1 MIITCPSCDS
11 RFEVPTAA
19 LGTEGR
25 QVRCSS
31 CQNAWHQMPVDAAAP
46 SAPDE
51 VAFEDAAPEPKPEP
65 EKAKTPEPALV
76 APEPKKEREKKPRRA
91 ASRLSRAAVWFAFVF
106 LVGAILAGAY
116 QFRQVVVDEWP
127 AATSVYEAVG
137 IPVVPPP
144 GYSFNIAREK
154 LQLEFQGDGVGRRLV
169 VRGEIRNISSR
180 PRPAPRIMV
189 FLQNDANKELKRHD
203 FPVGKDTVAPGE
215 SAKFTTRIDNP
226 PVAATKI
233 RLSMRYPVARE
244 AAADRRARPF
254 KAKK

>member
-1 MIITCPSCDS
+1 MD
-11 RFEVPTAA
+11 E
-19 LGTEGR
+19 
-25 QVRCSS
+25 
-31 CQNAWHQMPVDAAAP
+31 AP
-46 SAPDE
+46 PAPDE
-51 VAFEDAAPEPKPEP
+51 VAFEDAAPEPDRAE
-65 EKAKTPEPALV
+65 TPELAA
-76 APEPKKEREKKPRRA
+76 APEPKMEREKKPRRA

-106 LVGAILAGAY
+106 LVGAILGGAY

-127 AATSVYEAVG
+127 AATGVYEAVG

-180 PRPAPRIMV
+180 PRPTPRIMV

-203 FPVGKDTVAPGE
+203 FPVGQDTVAPGE

-233 RLSMRYPVARE
+233 RLSMRYPVARGSG
-244 AAADRRARPF
+244 ADRRARPF
-254 KAKK
+254 KVKK

>member
-1 MIITCPSCDS
+1 
-11 RFEVPTAA
+11 
-19 LGTEGR
+19 
-25 QVRCSS
+25 
-31 CQNAWHQMPVDAAAP
+31 MPVDEAP
-46 SAPDE
+46 PPPAPED
-51 VAFEDAAPEPKPEP
+51 VAFEDAAPEPEP
-65 EKAKTPEPALV
+65 KKAEIPAPAA

-91 ASRLSRAAVWFAFVF
+91 ASRMSRAAVWFAFVF

-127 AATSVYEAVG
+127 AATGVYEAVG

-189 FLQNDANKELKRHD
+189 YLQNDANKELKRHD
-203 FPVGKDTVAPGE
+203 FPVGQETVAPGE

-233 RLSMRYPVARE
+233 RLSMRYPAGRE
-244 AAADRRARPF
+244 GAADRRARPF
-254 KAKK
+254 KPKK

>member
-1 MIITCPSCDS
+1 M
-11 RFEVPTAA
+11 
-19 LGTEGR
+19 GTEGR

-31 CQNAWHQMPVDAAAP
+31 CQNAWHQMPVDAP
-46 SAPDE
+46 PPPAPDE
-51 VAFEDAAPEPKPEP
+51 VAFEDAAPEPEP
-65 EKAKTPEPALV
+65 EKAKAPEPPAAV
-76 APEPKKEREKKPRRA
+76 PEPKKERPKKPPRT

-127 AATSVYEAVG
+127 AATGVYEAVG

-169 VRGEIRNISSR
+169 VRGEIKNISSR

-215 SAKFTTRIDNP
+215 SAKFATRIDNP

-233 RLSMRYPVARE
+233 RLSMQYSATPGSGT
-244 AAADRRARPF
+244 DRRSRPF
-254 KAKK
+254 KAKKK

>member
-1 MIITCPSCDS
+1 
-11 RFEVPTAA
+11 
-19 LGTEGR
+19 
-25 QVRCSS
+25 
-31 CQNAWHQMPVDAAAP
+31 MPVDAP
-46 SAPDE
+46 PPPAPDE
-51 VAFEDAAPEPKPEP
+51 VAFEDAAPEPEP
-65 EKAKTPEPALV
+65 EKAKEPEPPAAV
-76 APEPKKEREKKPRRA
+76 PEPKKERPKKPPRT

-127 AATSVYEAVG
+127 AATGVYEAVG

-169 VRGEIRNISSR
+169 VRGEIKNISSR

-189 FLQNDANKELKRHD
+189 FLQNDADKELKRHD
-203 FPVGKDTVAPGE
+203 FPVGQDTVAPGE
-215 SAKFTTRIDNP
+215 SAKFATRIDNP

-233 RLSMRYPVARE
+233 RLSMRYS
-244 AAADRRARPF
+244 AAPGSATDRRSRPF